1 MALFLPVVLAVG
13 GLSLLLGVMG
23 SESAH
28 AAPLLP
34 SVGERKKSVARS
46 DKALAKRDWQA
57 AVVEALAS
65 RSETQIKRVVAAL
78 QKAGLKVE
86 ADSLLAAWAALKNEM
101 RAAQAD
107 AKPTVKPSV
116 KAPVKPSKTM
126 TRPRAAEVLPTP
138 DKPAAR
144 VAPPKPKKPALS
156 PEAKRATDMARMLV
170 NATRYKE
177 DQAMVKAYQVANGL
191 TADGKYGPGTAKSLW
206 ATYQIVPP
214 NPYYWSSVSSRNPA
228 LIADYDKF
236 LQGII
241 AARPA
246 SAGRINEMRKVLGQ

>member
-13 GLSLLLGVMG
+13 GLSLLIGVMG

-34 SVGERKKSVARS
+34 SVTERKKSVARS
-46 DKALAKRDWQA
+46 DKALAKKDWQA

-65 RSETQIKRVVAAL
+65 RSETQVKRVVAAL

-107 AKPTVKPSV
+107 KKPAAKSSVKPAAKPAAKPRV
-116 KAPVKPSKTM
+116 
-126 TRPRAAEVLPTP
+126 AEVRPTP

-144 VAPPKPKKPALS
+144 VAPPKPKKPALT
-156 PEAKRATDMARMLV
+156 PEAKQATEMAQMLV

-191 TADGKYGPGTAKSLW
+191 TADGKYGPGTARSLW
-206 ATYQIVPP
+206 ATYQIIPP
-214 NPYYWSSVSSRNPA
+214 NPYYWSSVSSRNPG
-228 LIADYDKF
+228 LISDYDKF
-236 LQGII
+236 LQSII
-241 AARPA
+241 SSRPA
-246 SAGRINEMRKVLGQ
+246 SAGRINEMRKVLGK